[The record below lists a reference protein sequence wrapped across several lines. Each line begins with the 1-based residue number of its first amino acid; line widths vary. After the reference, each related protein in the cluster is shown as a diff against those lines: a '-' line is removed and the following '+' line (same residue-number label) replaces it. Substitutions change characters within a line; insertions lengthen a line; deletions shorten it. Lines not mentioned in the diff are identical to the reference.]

1 MGLAKARKDDVA
13 IVRLLL
19 AYGMPFARVN
29 CLWLTAEDLRPSV
42 RREAYA
48 LVKQA
53 CHRSFPRSSRKG
65 ASDKGR
71 HKERRRGLARGH
83 KRSGKSETLVKSDSS
98 TFSCDLERT
107 SSTVSNRA
115 SREKEVSAGNG
126 KRAVVSGN
134 GERAVVISV
143 LFSIKACWR
152 DEITTDGTE
161 LKF

>member
-1 MGLAKARKDDVA
+1 MDHLNNTPLHLLGLAAARKDDVA
-13 IVRLLL
+13 VVRLLL

-65 ASDKGR
+65 TSDKGR
-71 HKERRRGLARGH
+71 HKERRKGLARGQ
-83 KRSGKSETLVKSDSS
+83 KRSGKSDVLVKSDSS

-107 SSTVSNRA
+107 SSTVSNRQ
-115 SREKEVSAGNG
+115 SKDREVSGGLEVIWAKGVPEG
-126 KRAVVSGN
+126 KGCS
-134 GERAVVISV
+134 
-143 LFSIKACWR
+143 L
-152 DEITTDGTE
+152 
-161 LKF
+161 